1 MSKCCFIHFKPKK
14 NKNLNDEGE
23 NFDLFIDSIKIKKV
37 QKAKFLGVI
46 IYQNSSWV
54 EHTKNLKRSLSYAT
68 ATINRIKDNLP
79 DNLHKELYFTLFESH
94 LSYCIS
100 VWGGAAQCHLTPIW
114 MSQKHCIRIL
124 FGDKEAY
131 LNKFKT
137 CVRARP
143 VELQAL
149 GTSFYEREHTKPLF
163 KLNNILC
170 MHNLY
175 TYHSFMEAFKILKLR
190 LPTTL

>member
-1 MSKCCFIHFKPKK
+1 MD
-14 NKNLNDEGE
+14 N
-23 NFDLFIDSIKIKKV
+23 IKIKIV

-46 IYQNSSWV
+46 IDKNLSWV

-79 DNLHKELYFTLFESH
+79 INLHKELYFTLFESH

-137 CVRARP
+137 CARA
-143 VELQAL
+143 
-149 GTSFYEREHTKPLF
+149 
-163 KLNNILC
+163 
-170 MHNLY
+170 
-175 TYHSFMEAFKILKLR
+175 
-190 LPTTL
+190 